1 MWASS
6 CDHVK
11 ENDTKAIR
19 VDRYSQSLCAKEVF
33 RQIPLGPVNGAEVGV
48 LGLVHLPVHL
58 PCDPK
63 VTDFGKKVLVE
74 KNICRLDVAVD
85 ESLGFLVT
93 HRLPNMVAVQELKAI
108 GSALGNLVSGNVL
121 KGIIVAFLHLGE

>member
-11 ENDTKAIR
+11 ENDAKAIR
-19 VDRYSQSLCAKEVF
+19 VDGYSQGLCAKKVF

-85 ESLGFLVT
+85 ESLGFLVA
-93 HRLPNMVAVQELKAI
+93 HRLPNMVAVQELKAV
-108 GSALGNLVSGNVL
+108 GSALGNPVSGEKCFEGYCCL
-121 KGIIVAFLHLGE
+121 FLLLW

>member
-33 RQIPLGPVNGAEVGV
+33 RQIPLGPVNGTKMGV

-58 PCDPK
+58 PRDPK

-85 ESLGFLVT
+85 EGLGLLVT

-108 GSALGNLVSGNVL
+108 GSALGNLVSGE
-121 KGIIVAFLHLGE
+121 KMF